1 MNEKYKAKELIEH
14 SMMGNL
20 GIEILPEENGVVR
33 ARMPVNDKTSQ
44 PFGLLCGGAS
54 LAFAEIL
61 AGYGSFLY
69 CEENQIPVGGS
80 VFGNHI
86 SSVKKGENVFVHAY
100 ATCIHKGR
108 NTHVWNVDIKSE
120 EGRLV
125 CSARVTN
132 FVVIDRSAPTL

>member
-33 ARMPVNDKTSQ
+33 ARMPVNDRTSQ

-69 CEENQIPVGGS
+69 CQENQIPVGSS

-86 SSVKKGENVFVHAY
+86 SSVK
-100 ATCIHKGR
+100 
-108 NTHVWNVDIKSE
+108 
-120 EGRLV
+120 
-125 CSARVTN
+125 
-132 FVVIDRSAPTL
+132 